1 MNSNILL
8 WIYIQIYQPTTTDKT
23 YQQRSHHLQKQDLV
37 DSTTMRTLKT
47 HTYLRTTQNQ
57 PTKQI
62 ITIHSNT
69 RTVTMPGSRN
79 YSNPR
84 WESQNTFRTIVSAE
98 EQERARRHGREVPF
112 LEGKLEMLNRHLL
125 DTNHQFRNK
134 LDEVAALQRRYEDLN
149 RAHNNLFATH
159 RRVARRNGE
168 LVQEN
173 DMLRALH
180 RGGRR

>member
-1 MNSNILL
+1 MSGN
-8 WIYIQIYQPTTTDKT
+8 
-23 YQQRSHHLQKQDLV
+23 
-37 DSTTMRTLKT
+37 
-47 HTYLRTTQNQ
+47 
-57 PTKQI
+57 
-62 ITIHSNT
+62 
-69 RTVTMPGSRN
+69 RN

-112 LEGKLEMLNRHLL
+112 LEGRLEMLNRHLL
-125 DTNHQFRNK
+125 DTNHQLRAK
-134 LDEVAALQRRYEDLN
+134 LDELAALQNRYEDLN
-149 RAHNNLFATH
+149 RAHNSLIASH
-159 RRVARRNGE
+159 RRVARKNGE